1 MTGSS
6 PPDWPFFEDIRRFLG
21 SLPMNDPT
29 LMEESGA
36 EPGSTVEEARDFVVL
51 VHLNTCD
58 ALTIGYVVELFKG
71 KCN

>member
-1 MTGSS
+1 
-6 PPDWPFFEDIRRFLG
+6 
-21 SLPMNDPT
+21 MNDPT

-36 EPGSTVEEARDFVVL
+36 EPGGTVEEEGDFGVL